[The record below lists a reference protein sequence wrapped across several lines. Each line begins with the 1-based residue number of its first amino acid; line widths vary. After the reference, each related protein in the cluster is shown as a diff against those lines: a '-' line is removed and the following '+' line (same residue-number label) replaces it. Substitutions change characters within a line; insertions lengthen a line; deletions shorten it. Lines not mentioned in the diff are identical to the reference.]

1 MNGMLKRIGELDRR
15 WIFLIMALAVLIPLA
30 LKLSFPIPIEEKGP
44 SKVLFDYIEA
54 IPAGGVVLLSFDYDP
69 STMPELQPMTVALCQ
84 HLMSRNIR
92 VVGMA
97 LWPQG
102 ASLGQQAMSAVA
114 DSLGREQY
122 TDWVNL
128 GYKVGG
134 GVLIV
139 RLGSNFQAV
148 FPVDREGRSTE
159 NLPVLEGVGRIE
171 DFDLVISLSAGDPG
185 IPAWVMMAGDR
196 FGVPISGG
204 TTAVS
209 APQFYPYLDT
219 GQMIGLLGGLK
230 GAADYEAMIRVGLEN
245 PPPGTAIPGMAAQS
259 IAHLVIM
266 LFIIIGNLA
275 FLASTRGKKG
285 GVK

>member
-1 MNGMLKRIGELDRR
+1 MRDLLGRISELDRR
-15 WIFLIMALAVLIPLA
+15 VIFLIMALAVFIPLG
-30 LKLSFPIPIEEKGP
+30 LKLSFPIPIDEGT
-44 SKVLFDYIEA
+44 SKELYDTIEA
-54 IPAGGVVLLSFDYDP
+54 IPPGGIVLLSFDYDP

-84 HLMSRNIR
+84 HLMTRGIR

-102 ASLGQQAMSAVA
+102 ASLGQQAMAAVA

-122 TDWVNL
+122 KDWVNL
-128 GYKVGG
+128 GYKTGG

-139 RLGSNFQAV
+139 RLGSDFQAV
-148 FPVDREGRSTE
+148 FPTDREGVPTRD
-159 NLPVLEGVGRIE
+159 LPVLEGVSRLQ

-196 FGVPISGG
+196 FSVPISGG

-219 GQMIGLLGGLK
+219 GQMTGLLGGLK

-245 PPPGTAIPGMAAQS
+245 TPPGTAIPGMAAQS

-266 LFIIIGNLA
+266 LFIVIGNLA
-275 FLASTRGKKG
+275 YFSTRRKKG

>member
-1 MNGMLKRIGELDRR
+1 MAKLLDRISGLDRR
-15 WIFLIMALAVLIPLA
+15 VIFLIMALAVIFPLA
-30 LKLSFPIPIEEKGP
+30 LKLSFPIPIDEGP
-44 SKVLFDYIEA
+44 SMHLYDYIDR
-54 IPAGGVVLLSFDYDP
+54 IPPGGVVLMSFDYDP

-84 HLMSRNIR
+84 HLMSRDVR

-122 TDWVNL
+122 RHWVNL

-148 FPVDREGRSTE
+148 FPTDREGTPTDA
-159 NLPVLEGVGRIE
+159 LPVLEGVSRLE

-196 FGVPISGG
+196 FDVPIAGG

-219 GQMIGLLGGLK
+219 GQMVGLLGGLK
-230 GAADYEAMIRVGLEN
+230 GAADYETLIRIGLDD
-245 PPPGTAIPGMAAQS
+245 PSPGTAIPGMAAQS

-266 LFIIIGNLA
+266 LFIVIGNLA
-275 FLASTRGKKG
+275 FLSTRKRRG
-285 GVK
+285 GVR